1 MKETFT
7 EKEFIELLEQEN
19 NTLGITRSPK
29 WTMYTRYTIIYK
41 NFSFAD
47 DNYEI
52 EDSDGNYMPRCNWVG
67 FFASED
73 DARNWAHAAK
83 EKEAQFT
90 NVLREKNE
98 GFFSDALLTP
108 TIERYKEVLNINT
121 IGQLK
126 EELDKYNDD
135 DYIVFIDDNKTY
147 NFKSICGKSNKV
159 VIPGTTKEINIRT
172 CEVKLC

>member
-7 EKEFIELLEQEN
+7 EKEFTELLELEN
-19 NTLGITRSPK
+19 FALGVTRSPK
-29 WTMYTRYTIIYK
+29 WTLYTRYTIVYK
-41 NFSFAD
+41 NYSFD

-52 EDSDGNYMPRCNWVG
+52 EDSDGNYMPKCNWVG

-73 DARNWAHAAK
+73 DAHYWANAAK
-83 EKEAQFT
+83 EKGAQFT
-90 NVLREKNE
+90 NVFRGKNE
-98 GFFSDALLTP
+98 EFFSGALLNT
-108 TIERYKEVLNINT
+108 TIDRSKEVLNINT
-121 IGQLK
+121 VGQLK

-147 NFKSICGKSNKV
+147 NFKSICGKRNKI

>member
-1 MKETFT
+1 MKESFKEKDFT
-7 EKEFIELLEQEN
+7 ELLEQEN
-19 NTLGITRSPK
+19 ESLGIVRSPK
-29 WTMYTRYTIIYK
+29 WTMYTRYTIVYR
-41 NFSFAD
+41 NFSF
-47 DNYEI
+47 DNNYDI
-52 EDSDGNYMPRCNWVG
+52 EESNGNCMPRCNWVG

-73 DARNWAHAAK
+73 DARYWAHAAK
-83 EKEAQFT
+83 ESGAQFT
-90 NVLREKNE
+90 NILRENSE

-108 TIERYKEVLNINT
+108 TIERYKDVLNINT
-121 IGQLK
+121 VGQLK

-147 NFKSICGKSNKV
+147 NFKSIIGKRNRV

>member
-1 MKETFT
+1 MKEEFK
-7 EKEFIELLEQEN
+7 EKEFTELLEQEN
-19 NTLGITRSPK
+19 DALGITRSPR
-29 WTMYTRYTIIYK
+29 WTMYTRYAIVYR
-41 NFSFAD
+41 NFSFGD
-47 DNYEI
+47 DNYDI
-52 EDSDGNYMPRCNWVG
+52 EDTNGKCMPRCNWVG
-67 FFASED
+67 FFESED
-73 DARNWAHAAK
+73 DARYWAHAAK
-83 EKEAQFT
+83 EHGAQFT
-90 NVLREKNE
+90 NVTRETE
-98 GFFSDALLTP
+98 GGFFSDALLTP

-147 NFKSICGKSNKV
+147 NFKSIIGKSNKV